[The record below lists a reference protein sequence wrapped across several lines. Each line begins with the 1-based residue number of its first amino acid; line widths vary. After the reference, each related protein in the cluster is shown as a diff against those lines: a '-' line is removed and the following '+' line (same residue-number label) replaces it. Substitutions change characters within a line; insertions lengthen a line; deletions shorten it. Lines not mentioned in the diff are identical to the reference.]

1 MYGFAKINGAQF
13 TVLDSELT
21 RPLGEVSGFWLTWHY
36 FGYSPVY
43 RTLIA
48 LLEIDGGILLI
59 IPRTA
64 LLAALA
70 LLPMAVNIL
79 LIDILYGVDPSG
91 TAAALVLCG
100 CLISVVAPHTTRL
113 LDAVLLRR
121 EPARP
126 STISGVVLAVI
137 LAGAFTFTWWGA
149 NYNNRAPTEI
159 DGVWSVTSQEASLPA
174 MPRWRQVFF
183 ERNRAFMAVF
193 RSADAPDA
201 RHHFEI
207 DADRRITVWRHWLR
221 KGDVVMRGRMLDDGR
236 IELRLEPDGRGGTLI
251 LERENRL
258 RPAGVD
264 QH

>member
-1 MYGFAKINGAQF
+1 VNQSDDEPSRSVG
-13 TVLDSELT
+13 T
-21 RPLGEVSGFWLTWHY
+21 
-36 FGYSPVY
+36 
-43 RTLIA
+43 
-48 LLEIDGGILLI
+48 GGVLLI
-59 IPRTA
+59 VPRTA

-79 LIDILYGVDPSG
+79 LIDIFYGVDLGG

-126 STISGVVLAVI
+126 STISGVVLMAIV
-137 LAGAFTFTWWGA
+137 AGAFAFTWWGA

-159 DGVWSVTSQEASLPA
+159 DGVWSVTSQEGSLPEV
-174 MPRWRQVFF
+174 PRWRQVFF

-193 RSADAPDA
+193 RSADALEA

-221 KGDVVMRGRMLDDGR
+221 KGELVMRGRLLDDGR
-236 IELRLEPDGRGGTLI
+236 IELELEPEGRGGMLI
-251 LERENRL
+251 LERETRL
-258 RPAGVD
+258 RRPAASESPRDVVKGAGD
-264 QH
+264 K